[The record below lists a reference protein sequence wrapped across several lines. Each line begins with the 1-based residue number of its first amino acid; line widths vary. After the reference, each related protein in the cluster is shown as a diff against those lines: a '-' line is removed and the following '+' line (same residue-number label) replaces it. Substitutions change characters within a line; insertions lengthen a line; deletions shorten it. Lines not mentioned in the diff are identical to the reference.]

1 MSDLLSIHE
10 RLQTDLAYFSKKAPL
25 KIRTK
30 AGELVPF
37 EMNKAQLYI
46 HGILEK
52 QVKTKGRVRAII
64 LKARQEGCSTYVAA
78 RYYHKTT
85 RQSNKS
91 TFILSHESQT
101 TDKLFRIV
109 ERFHEQCGVAI
120 KPEIKTA
127 NRREFRFADIDS
139 EYTVGTAGNEN
150 VGRGGTI
157 HFFHGSE
164 VAFWEN
170 TDGIATGIMQCIPD
184 MDGTEIILESTANG
198 MGNMFYEKCMQALAG
213 AGEYELIFIPWF
225 WMDEYQKQ
233 PPDDFVLT
241 PDEAVYKKQYELS
254 NAQMYWR
261 RCKIAD
267 FKSEWKFKQ
276 EYPSNPIE
284 AFQTSGASLIKS
296 EAVMAA
302 RKNPTGDTQA
312 PLILSLDPGRT
323 RDRSVFA
330 WRRGREL
337 LKVEVYTDRNE
348 MQLVGLAAHFLE
360 RDRPA
365 KMFIDVGHSH
375 AIVDRLY
382 EHGFKRTVQGVFG
395 SESPIDM
402 EIYHNKRAE
411 MWCLCRDWLHAGGVK
426 IPDDDTIH
434 RDLCA
439 MPDFKQTSSG
449 KIVLEPNEKIRKD
462 FGLSLDIGSAI
473 VLTFAYPV
481 SLVHNIVS
489 SFRKK
494 VSGKSQLKTY
504 SRIRGDKQDS
514 DHESFMEDD
523 YGSSRITFR
532 RRQER

>member
-1 MSDLLSIHE
+1 MSDVLSIHE
-10 RLQTDLAYFSKKAPL
+10 RLQTDLPYFAKKAPL

-30 AGELVPF
+30 AGELLPF
-37 EMNKAQLYI
+37 TLNKAQAYI

-52 QVKTKGRVRAII
+52 QLKEKGRVRAIV

-109 ERFHEQCGVAI
+109 ERFHEQCDVAI

-127 NRREFRFADIDS
+127 NRREFRFDGIDS
-139 EYTVGTAGNEN
+139 EYSVGTAGNEN

-170 TDGIATGIMQCIPD
+170 TDGIATGIMQCVPD

-198 MGNMFYEKCMQALAG
+198 MGNMFYDKCAQAMK
-213 AGEYELIFIPWF
+213 GEGDYELIFIPWF
-225 WMDEYQKQ
+225 WMDEYRKRL
-233 PPDDFVLT
+233 PDDFIIT
-241 PDEAVYKKQYELS
+241 PEEEEYAKSYGLSDEQV
-254 NAQMYWR
+254 YWR

-276 EYPSNPIE
+276 EYPANPIE
-284 AFQTSGASLIKS
+284 AFQTSGASLIRS
-296 EAVMAA
+296 EAIMNA
-302 RKNPTGDTQA
+302 RRNPTGDVKA
-312 PLILSLDPGRT
+312 PLVISLDPGRT

-348 MQLVGLAAHFLE
+348 MQLVGLAAHFLD

-365 KMFIDVGHSH
+365 KMFIDVGHSN

-382 EHGFKRTVQGVFG
+382 EHGYRRTVQGVFA
-395 SESPIDM
+395 SEGAIDSD
-402 EIYHNKRAE
+402 IYHNKRAE
-411 MWCLCRDWLHAGGVK
+411 MWCMCRDWLHNGGVK
-426 IPDDDTIH
+426 IPDDDAIH
-434 RDLCA
+434 ADLSA

-449 KIVLEPNEKIRKD
+449 KIVLESNEKIRKD
-462 FGLSLDIGSAI
+462 FGQSLDIGSAI

-481 SLVHNIVS
+481 SLVDNGGV

-494 VSGKSQLKTY
+494 FSGKSQLKTL
-504 SRIRGDKQDS
+504 SRIRGQEKTREVETNLS
-514 DHESFMEDD
+514 EDD
-523 YGSSRITFR
+523 NGSNRITFR
-532 RRQER
+532 RR

>member
-1 MSDLLSIHE
+1 MNEVLSIHE
-10 RLQTDLAYFSKKAPL
+10 KLQSDLVYFSKKAPL

-37 EMNKAQLYI
+37 TLNKAQLYI
-46 HGILEK
+46 HGRLEK
-52 QVKTKGRVRAII
+52 QLKEKGRVRAII

-85 RQSNKS
+85 RRSNKS

-109 ERFHEQCGVAI
+109 ERFHEQCDVAI
-120 KPEIKTA
+120 KPDIKTA

-170 TDGIATGIMQCIPD
+170 TDGIATGIMQCVPD

-198 MGNMFYEKCMQALAG
+198 MGNMFYDKCMQAMSG
-213 AGEYELIFIPWF
+213 KGDYELIFIPWF
-225 WMDEYQKQ
+225 WMDEYQS
-233 PPDDFVLT
+233 PAPDDFVLT
-241 PDEAVYKKQYELS
+241 PEEEDYKESYGLS

-261 RCKIAD
+261 RKKIED

-284 AFQTSGASLIKS
+284 AFQTSGASLIRS

-302 RKNPTGDTQA
+302 RVNPHGDTRA

-348 MQLVGLAAHFLE
+348 MQLVGLSAHFLE

-365 KMFIDVGHSH
+365 KMFIDVGHSN

-382 EHGFKRTVQGVFG
+382 EHGYRRVVQGVFA
-395 SESPIDM
+395 SEGAIDSD
-402 EIYHNKRAE
+402 IYHNKRAE
-411 MWCLCRDWLHAGGVK
+411 MWCVCRDWLHGGGVK
-426 IPDDDTIH
+426 IPDDDMIH

-449 KIVLEPNEKIRKD
+449 KIVLESNEKIRKD
-462 FGLSLDIGSAI
+462 FGMSLDIGSAI

-481 SLVHNIVS
+481 NLVDNGGVM
-489 SFRKK
+489 FRKK
-494 VSGKSQLKTY
+494 VSGKSQLKTL
-504 SRIRGDKQDS
+504 SRIRGEDKRVEQ
-514 DHESFMEDD
+514 MEEE
-523 YGSSRITFR
+523 YGSNRLTFR
-532 RRQER
+532 RR

>member
-1 MSDLLSIHE
+1 MSDHLISIHE
-10 RLQTDLAYFSKKAPL
+10 RLQTDLSYFSKKAPL

-37 EMNKAQLYI
+37 TLNKPQLYI
-46 HGILEK
+46 HGKLEA
-52 QVKTKGRVRAII
+52 QLKTKGRVRAIV

-109 ERFHEQCGVAI
+109 ERFHEQCDVAI

-170 TDGIATGIMQCIPD
+170 TDGIATGIMQCVPD
-184 MDGTEIILESTANG
+184 LDGTEIILESTANG
-198 MGNMFYEKCMQALAG
+198 MGNMFYEKCMQAMAG
-213 AGEYELIFIPWF
+213 IGDYELIFIPWF
-225 WMDEYQKQ
+225 WMEEYQKQ
-233 PPDDFVLT
+233 VPSDFVITMEEQAYKEHYLLT
-241 PDEAVYKKQYELS
+241 D
-254 NAQMYWR
+254 AQIYWR

-276 EYPSNPIE
+276 EYPSNPVE
-284 AFQTSGASLIKS
+284 AFQTSGASLIRS

-302 RKNPTGDTQA
+302 RKNPTGDARA
-312 PLILSLDPGRT
+312 PLVVSLDPGRT

-337 LKVEVYTDRNE
+337 LKVAVYTDRNE
-348 MQLVGLAAHFLE
+348 MQLVGLAASII
-360 RDRPA
+360 DQDQPA
-365 KMFIDVGHSH
+365 KMFIDVGHSN

-382 EHGFKRTVQGVFG
+382 ESGYRRVVQGVFS
-395 SESPIDM
+395 SEGAIDSD
-402 EIYHNKRAE
+402 IYHNKRAE
-411 MWCLCRDWLHAGGVK
+411 MWCLCRDWLHGGGVK
-426 IPDDDTIH
+426 IPDDDAVH

-449 KIVLEPNEKIRKD
+449 KIVLEPNDKIRKD
-462 FGLSLDIGSAI
+462 FGMSLDIGSAV

-481 SLVHNIVS
+481 NFVDNGVAM
-489 SFRKK
+489 FRKK
-494 VSGKSQLKTY
+494 SSGKSQLKTL
-504 SRIRGDKQDS
+504 SRIRSKG
-514 DHESFMEDD
+514 
-523 YGSSRITFR
+523 
-532 RRQER
+532 